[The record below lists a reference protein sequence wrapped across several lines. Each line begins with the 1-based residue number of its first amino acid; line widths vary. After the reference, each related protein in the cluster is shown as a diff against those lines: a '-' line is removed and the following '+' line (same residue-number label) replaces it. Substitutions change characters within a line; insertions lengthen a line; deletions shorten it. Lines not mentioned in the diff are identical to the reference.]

1 MPATHDLTRVAPAFV
16 EMAHQI
22 VWCTVSTVDRQG
34 RPRSRVLH
42 PYWTWD
48 GLMLEGWVGTMM
60 TPLKKAH
67 LERNPYV
74 SCSYWT
80 PSQDTAVA
88 ECQADWMLD
97 EQTRTRVW
105 TFFKST
111 PEPLG
116 YDPGGIGVPG
126 WDSPTSPG
134 FVVLRLRPWRLRVF
148 PSSITRGEGG
158 ELMVWQDE

>member
-1 MPATHDLTRVAPAFV
+1 MPQTQELSRVAPAFV

-22 VWCTVSTVDRQG
+22 VWCTVSTVDRAG

-48 GLMLEGWVGTMM
+48 GAQLEGWIGTMQ

-74 SCSYWT
+74 SCSYWA

-88 ECQADWMLD
+88 ECRADWMLD

-158 ELMVWQDE
+158 ELLTWQA